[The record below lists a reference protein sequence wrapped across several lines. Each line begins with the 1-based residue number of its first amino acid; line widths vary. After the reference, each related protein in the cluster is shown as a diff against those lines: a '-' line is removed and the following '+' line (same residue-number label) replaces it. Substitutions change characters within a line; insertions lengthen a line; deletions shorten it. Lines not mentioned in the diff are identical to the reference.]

1 MLKKTLLSA
10 LLTVSTLATAQI
22 SLDLEVTVTNDV
34 TEHRAAGIVLV
45 DENVT
50 TPIVFDG
57 LDALIV
63 GINAQTDGEI
73 VLLQTQF
80 FQRTEENDD
89 LTPATELFA
98 VQVPFNQAA
107 TITVNDTDNN
117 GSLVL
122 TITPTPAE

>member
-22 SLDLEVTVTNDV
+22 NLDLEVTVTNDV

-63 GINAQTDGEI
+63 GINAQTNGEV

-80 FQRTEENDD
+80 FQRTEESDE
-89 LTPATELFA
+89 LIPATELFA
-98 VQVPFNQAA
+98 VQVPFKQAA
-107 TITVNDTDNN
+107 TITVNDADNN

-122 TITPTPAE
+122 TITPTLAE

>member
-22 SLDLEVTVTNDV
+22 NLDLEVTVTNDV

-63 GINAQTDGEI
+63 GINAQTNGEV

-80 FQRTEENDD
+80 FQRTEESDE
-89 LTPATELFA
+89 LIPATELFA
-98 VQVPFNQAA
+98 VQVPFQQAA
-107 TITVNDTDNN
+107 TITVNDADNN

-122 TITPTPAE
+122 TITPTLAE